1 MLNPQDLVATTEA
14 LVPELAADAGR
25 VEREG
30 VERAT
35 LDRLAAAGLY
45 GIQGPAAAGG
55 SDASGGTY
63 RRVAELL
70 AGADGNTWLVWF
82 QHHPVVRMLAA
93 SENTELQRW
102 LPDLCAGRARAGVA
116 FSHLR
121 SASPTITARAAGD
134 GWRLSGRQPW
144 CTGWG
149 LIDLLLVGAVTEED
163 QVMLALV
170 PARASEAL
178 RPTGELRLAAMN
190 GTHTVALEVDG
201 LVVGPGDVVVLAPRP
216 AWAAGDAMRASNVQP
231 SAVGIA
237 LAALEVL
244 RSHAPEQAALLGPA
258 LAGLRERAYEL
269 SDQPPTPEDTSERLG
284 LAASLLRLGVEITST
299 LVVSLGGKAMA
310 MSAPAQRWAREAMFH
325 LVFAQTA
332 GLREAVLAA
341 TPSPNARAG
350 KEAA

>member
-1 MLNPQDLVATTEA
+1 MLKSDEA
-14 LVPELAADAGR
+14 LVAAAEALVADLAADAGR

-45 GIQGPAAAGG
+45 GIQGPEAAGG
-55 SDASGGTY
+55 SDASGATY

-93 SENTELQRW
+93 SENTGVQRW

-121 SASPTITARAAGD
+121 GATPTITARADGD

-149 LIDLLLVGAVTEED
+149 LIDLLLVGAVTEDD

-170 PARASEAL
+170 PARASDTL
-178 RPTGELRLAAMN
+178 RPTDELRLAAMN
-190 GTHTVALEVDG
+190 GTHTVAVEVDG
-201 LVVGPGDVVVLAPRP
+201 LAVGPGDVVVLAPRP

-237 LAALEVL
+237 LVALDAL
-244 RSHAPEQAALLGPA
+244 RSRAPEQAANLGSA
-258 LAGLRERAYEL
+258 LADLRERAYEL
-269 SDQPPTPEDTSERLG
+269 SDLPPTPEDSPERLRLTAG
-284 LAASLLRLGVEITST
+284 LLRLAVEITST
-299 LVVSLGGKAMA
+299 LVVSLGGSAMT

-341 TPSPNARAG
+341 TPSPSVGAG
-350 KEAA
+350 LGR